1 MRSEIF
7 CASESTVGLSGSDAA
22 GPGWSGSVGTH
33 CVKVSFSEK
42 YSLAMMRW
50 GSPAG
55 LVVGMT
61 FLAAISSSVSVPR
74 MGFSSM
80 FADMSSPFSKG
91 RRDPSDAPAALKL
104 LMGSYAV
111 FQALT
116 WSRSHWYHSSMP
128 SPVLAQMGMT
138 RALGLRMAT
147 LARHLSRSKSK

>member
-33 CVKVSFSEK
+33 CVKVSFSVK

-55 LVVGMT
+55 VVVGMT

-80 FADMSSPFSKG
+80 FADMSSPFS
-91 RRDPSDAPAALKL
+91 
-104 LMGSYAV
+104 
-111 FQALT
+111 
-116 WSRSHWYHSSMP
+116 
-128 SPVLAQMGMT
+128 
-138 RALGLRMAT
+138 
-147 LARHLSRSKSK
+147 